1 MTFPASTYE
10 QWVTAVRSWREDPRH
25 DMSHLPTLVTDSLPP
40 AAYERLFGHIRDA
53 QQHVMNRWSETFAR
67 DWGAARDEQGRV
79 RALLDTRRVLARRLQ
94 LAGHPGLPEV
104 VRAELTNGVARDTRQ
119 LQDELEAALTKHQPG
134 ARIDRVQSERALN
147 MLRTN
152 RLTAIL
158 EPGFSF
164 QALFDG
170 RVDESQQRA
179 VPAPLPVPD
188 GDGPAQTVRRH
199 RTIIIDNQP

>member
-1 MTFPASTYE
+1 MTSHVSAYE
-10 QWVTAVRSWREDPRH
+10 QWVTAVRSWRQDPLH
-25 DMSHLPTLVTDSLPP
+25 DMSQLPTLVVDSLPP
-40 AAYERLFGHIRDA
+40 AAFERLFSHIRDA
-53 QQHVMNRWSETFAR
+53 QQHVMNRWADTFAR

-104 VRAELTNGVARDTRQ
+104 VRAELTKGVARDTEQ
-119 LQDELEAALTKHQPG
+119 LQQELEEALTKQQRG
-134 ARIDRVQSERALN
+134 ARIDRFQTERALN
-147 MLRTN
+147 VLRTN

-158 EPGFSF
+158 EPGFSL

-170 RVDESQQRA
+170 RIDVTQQQA
-179 VPAPLPVPD
+179 VSAPLPAPGGHD
-188 GDGPAQTVRRH
+188 PAPPVRRR